1 MVGRE
6 FRGWVV
12 DCLNIVAEKGVI
24 EMQLDIMLFL
34 VHFTLNFV
42 EVGYIGNFLINE
54 NSCYQPASV
63 RPKLAIYLLWILCSP
78 FQNLESLLFFSQL

>member
-1 MVGRE
+1 MG
-6 FRGWVV
+6 
-12 DCLNIVAEKGVI
+12 LNIVAEKGVI

-63 RPKLAIYLLWILCSP
+63 WPKLAIYLLWILCSP